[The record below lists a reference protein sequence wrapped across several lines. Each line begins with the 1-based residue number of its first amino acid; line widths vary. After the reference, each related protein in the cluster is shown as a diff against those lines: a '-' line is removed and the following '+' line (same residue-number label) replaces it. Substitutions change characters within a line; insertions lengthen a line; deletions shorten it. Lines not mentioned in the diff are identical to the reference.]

1 MRAFLLFLSSLLTFF
16 GLEASE
22 TEPEYSAMPSIRYS
36 FRMEMSRGYLSGIFL
51 TKQTAS
57 EIKGSVINEFGVEA
71 LSFRYDI
78 KNEKL
83 KLMNVIGFLDKWYI
97 KKILRNDLRFCLY
110 ELYGLAHNQNRNYD
124 VSYRD
129 DILMIVNGKRN
140 ISYSFTPMPNIDM
153 NNDTEQ

>member
-51 TKQTAS
+51 TKQTAT

-129 DILMIVNGKRN
+129 DILMIVNRKRN
-140 ISYSFTPMPNIDM
+140 IYYSFTPMPNIDM